1 MGHSL
6 EVSYYFNW
14 NSLYCRVNIRHI
26 FWGTSTLFKIVVLPE
41 VLWAHSTSVKTFT
54 SVTIMEMVMP
64 RSPFYLFIFLKI
76 FFDVD
81 HFESLY
87 QICYIIASVYILA
100 FWHVGVLAPQPGTEP
115 ITLALEGEVLTSGPP
130 GMNHVPF

>member
-1 MGHSL
+1 
-6 EVSYYFNW
+6 
-14 NSLYCRVNIRHI
+14 
-26 FWGTSTLFKIVVLPE
+26 
-41 VLWAHSTSVKTFT
+41 
-54 SVTIMEMVMP
+54 MEMVMP